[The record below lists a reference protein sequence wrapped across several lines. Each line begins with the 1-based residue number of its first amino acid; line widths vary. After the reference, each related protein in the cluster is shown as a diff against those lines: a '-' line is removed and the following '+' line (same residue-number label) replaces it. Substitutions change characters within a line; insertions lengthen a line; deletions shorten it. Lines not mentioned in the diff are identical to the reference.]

1 MSLEDWQEDQKN
13 RTWCPKRNSKTPP
26 TIAALKDS
34 TACCA
39 AACSAYK
46 PDSKWPSKNTETD
59 HLGSPTHP
67 NMIQHPYQCPPAL
80 LPNGG
85 TGSSV
90 NSQISHNSLFANL
103 RVRHATLQTRP
114 QWLMVSTRQQI
125 LARQGKPTSP
135 ENCTACQYARSKPG
149 QHVFLF

>member
-1 MSLEDWQEDQKN
+1 MN
-13 RTWCPKRNSKTPP
+13 
-26 TIAALKDS
+26 A
-34 TACCA
+34 
-39 AACSAYK
+39 
-46 PDSKWPSKNTETD
+46 
-59 HLGSPTHP
+59 
-67 NMIQHPYQCPPAL
+67 PPAL

-135 ENCTACQYARSKPG
+135 ENCSACQYARSKPG
-149 QHVFLF
+149 QHVFPFFS